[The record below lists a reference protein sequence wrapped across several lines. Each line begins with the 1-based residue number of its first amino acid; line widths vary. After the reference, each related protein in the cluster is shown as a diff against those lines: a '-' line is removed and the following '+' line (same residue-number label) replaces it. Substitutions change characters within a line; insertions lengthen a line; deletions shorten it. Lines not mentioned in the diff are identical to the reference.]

1 MAEVS
6 FDVRELYGKVG
17 WKLPFPLA
25 LSGGVKDYSLLTR
38 KERGL
43 ADAGF
48 FTPDFGKPTWAE
60 IQLGDIE
67 FAIPPVLTVQG
78 QLNVISTAV
87 AGQNGSV
94 KEVISVEDYRVNI
107 KVMLTNN
114 EFIPNGT
121 SEERFTISLRDNEF
135 PDTRVRELRNLFEEK
150 QSVRV
155 VSPYLSL
162 FNMQY
167 LLMTGISFPD
177 LSGVSSIVP
186 CEIQCVSD
194 RPLEIQLEL

>member
-25 LSGGVKDYSLLTR
+25 FSGSLRDYSLLTR
-38 KERGL
+38 REQGL
-43 ADAGF
+43 AEANF

-67 FAIPPVLTVQG
+67 FAIPPVITVQG

-107 KVMLTNN
+107 KTMLTDN
-114 EFIPNGT
+114 EIIDNGI
-121 SEERFTISLRDNEF
+121 SEERFAIRLRGDGF
-135 PDTRVRELRNLFEEK
+135 PDGRIRELRNLFEEK

-162 FNMQY
+162 FNIQY
-167 LLMTGISFPD
+167 LLMTSISFPD
-177 LSGVSSIVP
+177 LSGMSSVIP